1 MYFNGKVYFKFLHS
15 GLYPGLTV
23 IEPPKIEHSKI
34 LGDEY
39 VIPGRN
45 GSLFAQEADRY
56 RSNATVTVKF
66 ALYKPSYESNYS
78 DESSYHFTLQEVR
91 RWLSGTGKLMLGDA
105 YGVYYE
111 VQKVEI
117 TTDEKTTVNYGII
130 EALFTVYPC
139 EFKSTATVV
148 DYQIGISNTYSFS
161 LSTDFSEPLYK
172 VQTGSSGGKVTING
186 KDITVAASETFYIDV
201 RRRIAYSGTTNKS
214 DKLSGDY
221 ADMVL
226 NNGNNTITTDAG
238 MTFTIVSSR
247 DGYII

>member
-1 MYFNGKVYFKFLHS
+1 MYFNGVIVYNTLSSNQFT
-15 GLYPGLTV
+15 GLTV

-45 GSLFAQEADRY
+45 GSLFSQDTY
-56 RSNATVTVKF
+56 RGDAKITVKF
-66 ALYKPSYESNYS
+66 ALYKPSYASGYSN
-78 DESSYHFTLQEVR
+78 SSYHFTLQEVR
-91 RWLSGTGKLMLGDA
+91 KWLSGKGNQKLSLGDTS
-105 YGVYYE
+105 GVYYE
-111 VQKVEI
+111 VKKVEI
-117 TTDEKTTVNYGII
+117 VTDEKATVNYGII
-130 EALFTVYPC
+130 EAEFTVYPC
-139 EFKSTATVV
+139 EFKTTASLV
-148 DYQIGISNTYSFS
+148 DWQIGVDTTYTFS

-172 VQTGSSGGKVTING
+172 VVTGSSGGKVTING
-186 KDITVAASETFYIDV
+186 KEITVAASETFYIDV

-226 NNGNNTITTDAG
+226 KNGSNTIVTNAG
-238 MTFTIVSSR
+238 MTFTVVSSR

>member
-1 MYFNGKVYFKFLHS
+1 MYFNGKVYFKSLHS
-15 GLYPGLTV
+15 GLYSGLTV

-66 ALYKPSYESNYS
+66 ALYKPGYESGYTN
-78 DESSYHFTLQEVR
+78 DSYYTTLKEVR
-91 RWLSGTGKLMLGDA
+91 KWLSGTGKLMLDDA
-105 YGVYYE
+105 SGVYYE

-139 EFKSTATVV
+139 EFKSTATVAN
-148 DYQIGISNTYSFS
+148 YQIGISGTYSFS

-226 NNGNNTITTDAG
+226 KNGNNTITTDAG

>member
-1 MYFNGKVYFKFLHS
+1 MSH
-15 GLYPGLTV
+15 
-23 IEPPKIEHSKI
+23 
-34 LGDEY
+34 
-39 VIPGRN
+39 
-45 GSLFAQEADRY
+45 
-56 RSNATVTVKF
+56 
-66 ALYKPSYESNYS
+66 
-78 DESSYHFTLQEVR
+78 
-91 RWLSGTGKLMLGDA
+91 
-105 YGVYYE
+105 
-111 VQKVEI
+111 
-117 TTDEKTTVNYGII
+117 
-130 EALFTVYPC
+130 
-139 EFKSTATVV
+139 
-148 DYQIGISNTYSFS
+148 
-161 LSTDFSEPLYK
+161 YK